1 MFQRILAALCF
12 TAALAISTPAFALPF
27 DLGFRV
33 GMNLASLTGASTAD
47 TGVLPGLQVAV
58 TGQFKTPNSLP
69 IKFIAELMYS
79 QQGATQN
86 FTGPNPRINLDY
98 AGAAL
103 LGRVYILPPPLRPYV
118 TLGVQ
123 GVYAVARNTV
133 IEDNEPNDYEGVRAP
148 SLGVTGG
155 AGVRV
160 RQFGVELYAEV
171 RYFRDLINIADPDQ
185 PIPPTAELG
194 DDGEPRIFNSVGT
207 ISVGVRF

>member
-12 TAALAISTPAFALPF
+12 TTALAISTPAFALPF
-27 DLGFRV
+27 DLGARV
-33 GMNLASLTGASTAD
+33 GLNLANLAGVSTED
-47 TGVLPGLQVAV
+47 TAIHPGLQVAI

-69 IKFIAELMYS
+69 VKFIVELMYS
-79 QQGATQN
+79 QQGAVTN
-86 FTGPNPRINLDY
+86 IPGDDIVTNLDY

-118 TLGVQ
+118 TAGVQ
-123 GVYAVARNTV
+123 AGYAVTRNTV
-133 IEDNEPNDYEGVRAP
+133 IGDNDPNDLEAINAT
-148 SLGVTGG
+148 SAGVTGG
-155 AGVRV
+155 AGVRI

-171 RYFRDLINIADPDQ
+171 RYFRDLINIADVSEAVPQ
-185 PIPPTAELG
+185 GVEVA